1 MRKNFSRREF
11 LTRLAIGSS
20 SFTIGQ
26 LLSACSPLQS
36 TGIPTITS
44 VGAHNPNS
52 TLTLPQNNQSD
63 PTAVVDQQSISS
75 QTESVGPVQQSTV
88 EKADFLPH
96 LVVARGDDPASLV
109 QQSLAALGGIERYVK
124 PGNKVIIKPNI
135 CVAYHSYEF
144 AATTNPWVVGEITR
158 LCVAAGASKVMVM
171 DSPFGGTPQQ
181 AYARSGIEEQVRS
194 AGGEMMVM
202 SDFKFTPVEL
212 HQALDLRSTKI
223 YDDILTTDV
232 LINVP
237 IAKHHSLARLTLG
250 MKNLMG
256 VIRNRPAFHSNI
268 GQRLADLTNYIRP
281 TLTIIDAVRML
292 MANGPTGGNIN
303 DVKKAN
309 TIIASQDVVAADSYA
324 ATLFGLRPDDLSY
337 VQAGAMIGLGR
348 NDLENLKIEEIT
360 VGI

>member
-1 MRKNFSRREF
+1 MRKYFSRREF
-11 LTRLAIGSS
+11 LAHLAIGTSS
-20 SFTIGQ
+20 LTIGQ
-26 LLSACSPLQS
+26 LLSGCSPFQS
-36 TGIPTITS
+36 TGIPTTTS

-52 TLTLPQNNQSD
+52 TLTIPQNNQPNS
-63 PTAVVDQQSISS
+63 PEVIDQQSTFS
-75 QTESVGPVQQSTV
+75 QTESVEPVLQSTV
-88 EKADFLPH
+88 EETDFLPH
-96 LVVARGDDPASLV
+96 LVVARGDDPTSLV

-158 LCVAAGASKVMVM
+158 LCVAAGASKVTVM

-212 HQALDLRSTKI
+212 HQALDLQSI
-223 YDDILTTDV
+223 EVYDDILTTDV
-232 LINVP
+232 MINVP

-256 VIRNRPAFHSNI
+256 VIRNRPAIHSNI
-268 GQRLADLTNYIRP
+268 GQRLADLTNFIRP

-309 TIIASQDVVAADSYA
+309 TIIASEDVVAADSYA

-337 VQAGAMIGLGR
+337 IQAGAMIGLGR
-348 NDLENLKIEEIT
+348 NDLENLKIEEI
-360 VGI
+360 VVEV

>member
-1 MRKNFSRREF
+1 MCKCFSRREF
-11 LTRLAIGSS
+11 LTHLAIGTSS
-20 SFTIGQ
+20 LTIGQ

-36 TGIPTITS
+36 TENPIPTS
-44 VGAHNPNS
+44 VSAHNPNP
-52 TLTLPQNNQSD
+52 TLTIPQNNQSD
-63 PTAVVDQQSISS
+63 PTAVVDQQSTSS
-75 QTESVGPVQQSTV
+75 QTESAGPVQQSTV
-88 EKADFLPH
+88 EEMDILPH

-158 LCVAAGASKVMVM
+158 LCIAAGASKVMVM

-212 HQALDLRSTKI
+212 HQALDLQSTEI
-223 YDDILTTDV
+223 YDDILNTDV

-256 VIRNRPAFHSNI
+256 VIRNRPAMHSNI

-281 TLTIIDAVRML
+281 TLTIIDAVRIL

-324 ATLFGLRPDDLSY
+324 ATLFGLMPNDLSY

-348 NDLENLKIEEIT
+348 NDLENLKIEEIA
-360 VGI
+360 VGV